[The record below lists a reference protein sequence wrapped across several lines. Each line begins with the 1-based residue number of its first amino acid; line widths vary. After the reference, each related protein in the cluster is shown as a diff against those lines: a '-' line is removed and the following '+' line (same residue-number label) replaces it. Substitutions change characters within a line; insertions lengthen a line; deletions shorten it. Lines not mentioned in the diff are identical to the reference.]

1 MAMFR
6 WTLFSLALASA
17 GLGLLTV
24 FKAPDWVSWKL
35 VILAGEFGYW
45 VALLPVAVAI
55 AAGMAGRGTGP
66 GTAATVALALAGA
79 LLLLQPCFQAW
90 LIGRVLP
97 ADLERS
103 LGRVSLARRPFAVRQ
118 LFGAAPEV
126 VAKETFAYSGA
137 LQLDFYRAARRGS
150 APCVLVVHGG
160 GWDDGERGQIP
171 AFNFWLAA
179 QGYAVADLSYRLA
192 PQDRWPAPREDLT
205 AAVAFVES
213 RAQELGVDRSRL
225 VILGRSAGGQIAE
238 ATAYPMR
245 DPAIR
250 GVVGLYAPAD
260 LNFAYAWAREDDA
273 LKSPHLLRQYLG
285 GPPGAAAAAYASASA
300 IGFVDAATPPTLL
313 VHGRLDTLVWSRQS
327 ERLAARLAGVGVRH
341 YFLSLPWA
349 THAVEYNLNGPSGQL
364 TAYALAWFLAAVT
377 K

>member
-1 MAMFR
+1 MFR

-24 FKAPDWVSWKL
+24 FKAPDWVNWKL

-45 VALLPVAVAI
+45 LAPLVLAVAI
-55 AAGMAGRGTGP
+55 AAALAGRGRGP
-66 GTAATVALALAGA
+66 GAVPTAALALAGA
-79 LLLLQPCFQAW
+79 LLLVQPCFQAW
-90 LIGRVLP
+90 LIGRHLP

-103 LGRVSLARRPFAVRQ
+103 LGKIPLARAPFSVRALFAARP
-118 LFGAAPEV
+118 GAAP
-126 VAKETFAYSGA
+126 KETFTYAGA
-137 LQLDFYRAARRGS
+137 LQLDFYRAGRS
-150 APCVLVVHGG
+150 EPAPCVLVVHGG
-160 GWDDGERGQIP
+160 GWDDGDRGQIP
-171 AFNFWLAA
+171 AFNRWLAA

-192 PQDRWPAPREDLT
+192 PRDRWPAPREDLA
-205 AAVAFVES
+205 AAVAFVAS
-213 RAQELGVDRSRL
+213 RARELGVDRGRL

-238 ATAYPMR
+238 AAAYSLR

-285 GPPGAAAAAYASASA
+285 GPPGAAPAAYASASA
-300 IGFVDAATPPTLL
+300 IGLVDAATPPTLL
-313 VHGRLDTLVWSRQS
+313 VHGRLDTLVWCRQS
-327 ERLAARLAGVGVRH
+327 ERLAARLAAAGVRH

-364 TAYALAWFLAAVT
+364 TTYALAWFLAAVT
-377 K
+377 N